1 MSPRPHTGNP
11 GGCHLRAPT
20 TGPTR
25 GRSGGIELCDSQHL
39 RPGDRQSPLTC
50 GYGICG
56 VSQVKASRG
65 PLRGPTAVLRTQTA
79 APTVPLGPGGPSAS
93 RPCRPLTAR
102 RAAGVTRR
110 GASCSRLRPRR
121 GVPQRVRCARNGRD
135 VHGVEHLD
143 DDASDRRAVVGSA
156 AVYRRMSGR
165 KPLLCSLFRRS
176 QLPADLDPGGP
187 VLTSHPDRIRQV
199 TTRDGAGQLIEVGV
213 RASPSQVLQERD
225 ALTNLD
231 GDLIIGMR
239 WERRCFG
246 VCHTSESTDPSPE
259 SQVYLDV
266 F

>member
-25 GRSGGIELCDSQHL
+25 GRSGGIELCDSQDL

-93 RPCRPLTAR
+93 RPCRPLTDR
-102 RAAGVTRR
+102 RAAEVSRR
-110 GASCSRLRPRR
+110 RASCSRLWPGR

-135 VHGVEHLD
+135 VRGVEHLD
-143 DDASDRRAVVGSA
+143 DDASDRRAVGGQCSGLPSVRTKTV
-156 AVYRRMSGR
+156 AVQLVSWC
-165 KPLLCSLFRRS
+165 PVACRS
-176 QLPADLDPGGP
+176 QTKESRTPGRQRPPQAD
-187 VLTSHPDRIRQV
+187 
-199 TTRDGAGQLIEVGV
+199 
-213 RASPSQVLQERD
+213 
-225 ALTNLD
+225 
-231 GDLIIGMR
+231 
-239 WERRCFG
+239 
-246 VCHTSESTDPSPE
+246 ESTG
-259 SQVYLDV
+259 
-266 F
+266 